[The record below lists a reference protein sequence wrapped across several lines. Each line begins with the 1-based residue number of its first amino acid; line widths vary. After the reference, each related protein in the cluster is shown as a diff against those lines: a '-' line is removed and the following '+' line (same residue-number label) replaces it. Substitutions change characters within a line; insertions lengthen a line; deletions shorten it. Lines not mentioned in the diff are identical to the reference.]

1 MTPSYTSTDD
11 ASSDLIGRVTIPVK
25 ELMSNPNEMF
35 DRSDRLA
42 GYEDAT
48 AMKGTLH
55 WSIGYYNKVPLNR
68 KLERPL
74 ENPQPPKKSAPEMEM
89 YPGDKAPNPAARD
102 GPPPPPDV
110 KRTPPDSKHP
120 SGILSVI
127 IHQINNLERQNLK
140 GASGN
145 NREGEA
151 GQDTDEPSE
160 QSSNLPSGYCEIIIN
175 DDMVYKT

>member
-1 MTPSYTSTDD
+1 
-11 ASSDLIGRVTIPVK
+11 
-25 ELMSNPNEMF
+25 MSKPNQMF

-55 WSIGYYNKVPLNR
+55 WSIGYYDKVSLTR
-68 KLERPL
+68 ELERPL
-74 ENPQPPKKSAPEMEM
+74 ENPPSPKKSAPEMEM
-89 YPGDKAPNPAARD
+89 RPGDKAPSPAVKKS
-102 GPPPPPDV
+102 PPPPPDV
-110 KRTPPDSKHP
+110 SRTPPDLKYP

-145 NREGEA
+145 NREGQA

-160 QSSNLPSGYCEIIIN
+160 QGSNLPSGYCEVIIN
-175 DDMVYKT
+175 DDMVYKTWALFI

>member
-1 MTPSYTSTDD
+1 
-11 ASSDLIGRVTIPVK
+11 
-25 ELMSNPNEMF
+25 MSKPNQMF

-48 AMKGTLH
+48 AMKGVLH
-55 WSIGYYNKVPLNR
+55 WSIGFYDKVPLNR
-68 KLERPL
+68 ELERPL
-74 ENPQPPKKSAPEMEM
+74 ENPPPPPPKKSAPEKEIH
-89 YPGDKAPNPAARD
+89 PGDKAPNPAAKD
-102 GPPPPPDV
+102 IPPAPDV
-110 KRTPPDSKHP
+110 KRTPPDLKYP

-140 GASGN
+140 GASGS

-160 QSSNLPSGYCEIIIN
+160 HSNNLPSGYCEIIVN